1 MILISILLHETATTA
16 IYTYCHTLSLH
27 DALPI
32 SFLPRWDGIDQ
43 DGAEIIH
50 IGSRRP
56 GDKQRVEPREK
67 RSEEHTTELQSLM
80 RISYAVFCSNKTYSL
95 DVIDYLT
102 AVHISGGIRKSYAHS
117 SAIQSPIDI
126 QSAGF

>member
-67 RSEEHTTELQSLM
+67 AITVIVGKRRR
-80 RISYAVFCSNKTYSL
+80 RI
-95 DVIDYLT
+95 DT
-102 AVHISGGIRKSYAHS
+102 ALCGRGERAGPDERDRKSV
-117 SAIQSPIDI
+117 
-126 QSAGF
+126 G